1 MLNFDSTE
9 DKDQNES
16 DIKAATF
23 GPVEESKDEQE
34 PDNLR
39 ISNRL
44 EEESKEVLQPESH
57 KLTKK
62 LTMMS
67 SIDSTLRE
75 SNETS

>member
-16 DIKAATF
+16 YIKAATF

-34 PDNLR
+34 PDDLR